1 MATIDNLTLEI
12 TADSDKAVRA
22 LSALS
27 QSMSA
32 LKTSMPKGSSFN
44 GTVQGFKALREEL
57 SKISTTTKG
66 LEKIKALGDI
76 AKGLTKIGNSTV
88 SAKKLQGTAD
98 GITALATSLNA
109 IPYESITKIERLGK
123 ALQGMQWLSDTPLG
137 RLARLGNQISLKTPR
152 SNATGDKGVQTS
164 EVVNKV
170 SESINN
176 VQKSADKLNVGK
188 KVDKEMEKVRKAAEK
203 ARKAL
208 GNNLRSAIE
217 GLSANFRRITAPIRK
232 FTQSF
237 GRIAFYRAIRSVLKE
252 ITQGL
257 KEGIDN
263 LAIYSASL
271 NSTDSA
277 KANHTLSQLATA
289 FLYLKNSIAAAVMPI
304 IQQFTPAIVN
314 MINHCIK
321 AINVINQLISALQG
335 KTMYT
340 RAKEV
345 WVDYASTLDK
355 TRKSAGALHHQLAQF
370 DELNNLTAPSGS
382 GATDLNPEDMFEEV
396 NIESKWLET
405 AKKIKD
411 VFKEILDY
419 AVAIGVII
427 AGWKIGQGLFNLTN
441 GLPAQFTP
449 LRIMGALYIT
459 GVFLMLAGTLL
470 SWSGFLD
477 SLEEG
482 FTSKVVLKLTIGG
495 MLGAAGG
502 NLMKFV
508 VDAMGGDTGFLS
520 LSAALVSVGT
530 PIFLASLI
538 DIFTNGISYANSWL
552 LMEGSEMLGKGIGGL
567 FGSLLGSTIGEIG
580 MILGSIIGVVNGL
593 LILLVGAFVTNYD
606 KIHKATVDFLHN
618 LGLHEL
624 AETVDKVFTTIKPV
638 IDEFLIL
645 IADIKDGLIGIKD
658 AFTQAKNKLL
668 ETKSIEDAWNTLTT
682 GLSSAFQKM
691 KDSIGGDLE
700 AIKDKILSIIND
712 IPIVSFIASAFT
724 SEIRHGST
732 KGHSIPKA
740 TLNGYATGG
749 FVDHGDLFIANERGA
764 EMVGSIGN
772 QTAVANNDQ
781 ITDAIATAT
790 YNAMSKALSENNG
803 SVTFVVEGDGDQM
816 YKIWQKKNKEYGRRT
831 GLAY

>member
-208 GNNLRSAIE
+208 GNNFRNAID
-217 GLSANFRRITAPIRK
+217 GLSAGFRRITAPLRM
-232 FTQSF
+232 FTHSL

-321 AINVINQLISALQG
+321 AINVINQLISAMQG

-382 GATDLNPEDMFEEV
+382 GANELNPEDMFEEAE
-396 NIESKWLET
+396 ITSKWLDV
-405 AKKIKD
+405 AQKIKD
-411 VFKEILDY
+411 IFKDILDY
-419 AVAIGVII
+419 AVAIGIVI
-427 AGWKIGQGLFNLTN
+427 AGWKLATGVWDLMG
-441 GLPAQFTP
+441 GLPSELAPIKIATSLF
-449 LRIMGALYIT
+449 IT
-459 GVFLMLAGTLL
+459 GIFLTIAGTVLT
-470 SWSGFLD
+470 WSGFLD
-477 SLEEG
+477 SLKEG
-482 FTSKVVLKLTIGG
+482 ITGKVSLKLSIGG
-495 MLGAAGG
+495 ILGIAGG
-502 NLMKFV
+502 SLM
-508 VDAMGGDTGFLS
+508 ALGGGFLFKNM
-520 LSAALVSVGT
+520 LVPLGIALTLTGT
-530 PIFLASLI
+530 PIFASAFL
-538 DIFTNGISYANSWL
+538 DMFTNGLSFANTVFAVVGAG
-552 LMEGSEMLGKGIGGL
+552 MIGSGIGA
-567 FGSLLGSTIGEIG
+567 LLGSVAGPMGALFGAFIGG
-580 MILGSIIGVVNGL
+580 IIGNVVGL
-593 LILLVGAFVTNYD
+593 LTTLVAAFVTNYD
-606 KIHKATVDFLHN
+606 KIHQATVDFLNN

-624 AETVDKVFTTIKPV
+624 AETVDKVFTTIKPI

-658 AFTQAKNKLL
+658 AFVQAAKKLL
-668 ETKSIEDAWNTLTT
+668 ETKSIKDAWEKLTT
-682 GLSSAFQKM
+682 GLSDAFAKM

-700 AIKDKILSIIND
+700 AIKDKILEIISN
-712 IPIVSFIASAFT
+712 IPIVSFIASTFT
-724 SEIRHGST
+724 SEIKSGSKGIDNT
-732 KGHSIPKA
+732 KA
-740 TLNGYATGG
+740 QLRGYATGG

-781 ITDAIATAT
+781 ITQAIATAT

-803 SVTFVVEGDGDQM
+803 SVTFIVEGDGDQM
-816 YKIWQKKNKEYGRRT
+816 YKIWQKKNREYERRT
-831 GLAY
+831 GYAF